1 MGVRVVRLRVHR
13 GRDENGVHVLTYG
26 RGCVVVRMWREDGR
40 WVVQTHDVERGM
52 VHTHRSR
59 WWAVQRAAAR
69 AEVQARPPA
78 IVRQAMHDMA
88 AGRLLLH
95 PGRRAAA

>member
-1 MGVRVVRLRVHR
+1 MRLRVHR
-13 GRDENGVHVLTYG
+13 GRDENGVHILTYG

-59 WWAVQRAAAR
+59 WWSVQRAAAR
-69 AEVQARPPA
+69 AEVQARPPRS
-78 IVRQAMHDMA
+78 VRQALSEMRSGA
-88 AGRLLLH
+88 LLL
-95 PGRRAAA
+95 PATRRVAA

>member
-1 MGVRVVRLRVHR
+1 MRLRVHR
-13 GRDENGVHVLTYG
+13 GRDENGVHILTYG

-59 WWAVQRAAAR
+59 WWGVQRAAAR
-69 AEVQARPPA
+69 AEVDARPPA
-78 IVRQAMHDMA
+78 IIRQAMRDMA
-88 AGRLLLH
+88 AGRLLLR
-95 PGRRAAA
+95 PVGSAAA

>member
-1 MGVRVVRLRVHR
+1 MGVVRLRVHR

-26 RGCVVVRMWREDGR
+26 RGCVVVRMWREHGR

-59 WWAVQRAAAR
+59 WWGVQRAAAR

-78 IVRQAMHDMA
+78 IIRQAMRDMA
-88 AGRLLLH
+88 AGRLLLR

>member
-1 MGVRVVRLRVHR
+1 MRLRVHR

-78 IVRQAMHDMA
+78 IVRQAMRDMA